1 MARTKKSSDESTDVG
16 KRQMSELMDVSDSE
30 STEKISFEQSL
41 EELESLV
48 EKLEKGQL
56 TLDESLGLFE
66 RGMKL
71 ARICNQ
77 KLSKAERKIEI
88 LIEENGNLKTETFIE
103 E

>member
-1 MARTKKSSDESTDVG
+1 M
-16 KRQMSELMDVSDSE
+16 DSE
-30 STEKISFEQSL
+30 IISFEQSL

>member
-1 MARTKKSSDESTDVG
+1 MTGKKKGSDENTDVG
-16 KRQMSELMDVSDSE
+16 KRQMSDLMTGSEGSE
-30 STEKISFEQSL
+30 SISFEESL

-48 EKLEKGQL
+48 EKLERGQL

>member
-1 MARTKKSSDESTDVG
+1 MEDENKTAE
-16 KRQMSELMDVSDSE
+16 MNE
-30 STEKISFEQSL
+30 SFEDISFESSL
-41 EELESLV
+41 EELELLV

-56 TLDESLGLFE
+56 TLDESLRLFE

-71 ARICNQ
+71 ARVCNQ

-88 LIEENGNLKTETFIE
+88 LIEENGILKKETFIE

>member
-1 MARTKKSSDESTDVG
+1 MEVRDEEKNG
-16 KRQMSELMDVSDSE
+16 SEEIEVPDD
-30 STEKISFEQSL
+30 ISFEGSL

-48 EKLEKGQL
+48 EKLERGQL

-71 ARICNQ
+71 ARVCNQ

-88 LIEENGNLKTETFIE
+88 LIEENGKLKTEKFIDE
-103 E
+103 

>member
-1 MARTKKSSDESTDVG
+1 MAGTRESSDENADVG
-16 KRQMSELMDVSDSE
+16 KRQMSDLMNNSEDSE
-30 STEKISFEQSL
+30 NVSFEESL

-48 EKLEKGQL
+48 EMLERGQL
-56 TLDESLGLFE
+56 TLDESLELFE

>member
-1 MARTKKSSDESTDVG
+1 MARTRKSSEESTDVG
-16 KRQMSELMDVSDSE
+16 KRQMSDLMDSSEDSE
-30 STEKISFEQSL
+30 AISFEQSL

-71 ARICNQ
+71 ARVCNQ

-88 LIEENGNLKTETFIE
+88 LVEENGNLKTETFIE

>member
-1 MARTKKSSDESTDVG
+1 MKEKKNEPEDQDE
-16 KRQMSELMDVSDSE
+16 M
-30 STEKISFEQSL
+30 SFESSL

-56 TLDESLGLFE
+56 TLDESLGIFE

-71 ARICNQ
+71 ARVCNQ

-88 LIEENGNLKTETFIE
+88 LIEENGKLKTESFSDE
-103 E
+103 

>member
-1 MARTKKSSDESTDVG
+1 MEDENKTAE
-16 KRQMSELMDVSDSE
+16 MNE
-30 STEKISFEQSL
+30 SFEDISFESSL
-41 EELESLV
+41 EELELLV

-56 TLDESLGLFE
+56 TLDESLRFFE

-71 ARICNQ
+71 ARVCNQ

-88 LIEENGNLKTETFIE
+88 LIEENGILKKETFIE

>member
-1 MARTKKSSDESTDVG
+1 MARTKKGSDESTDVG
-16 KRQMSELMDVSDSE
+16 KRQMSELMSGSEDSE
-30 STEKISFEQSL
+30 SISFEESL

-48 EKLEKGQL
+48 EKLEKGQM

-71 ARICNQ
+71 ARVCNQ

>member
-1 MARTKKSSDESTDVG
+1 MEKG
-16 KRQMSELMDVSDSE
+16 KNDSE
-30 STEKISFEQSL
+30 GIEGLDEISFESSL

-56 TLDESLGLFE
+56 TLDESLGIFE

-77 KLSKAERKIEI
+77 KLSKAERQIEV
-88 LIEENGNLKTETFIE
+88 LIEENGRLKTETFIDE
-103 E
+103 